1 MHSDCCGE
9 PAIRQTYSY
18 LDGSIAVADVVEN
31 GATPEAERDVDA
43 EAEPVVTEVPVH
55 VDK

>member
-9 PAIRQTYSY
+9 QAIRQAYSY
-18 LDGSIAVADVVEN
+18 LDGSIAVANVIEN
-31 GATPEAERDVDA
+31 GATLEAERDVDA
-43 EAEPVVTEVPVH
+43 EAEPIVTEVPVH